1 MGHVPVFAEKIIV
14 EVEASLSS
22 QYDVWFWAFSVEN
35 RQMSSRL
42 VLVQCMP
49 HHVGMIVVTDV
60 DRNSLSYRFE
70 FTDSHAVVVYACR
83 AD

>member
-1 MGHVPVFAEKIIV
+1 MT
-14 EVEASLSS
+14 
-22 QYDVWFWAFSVEN
+22 N
-35 RQMSSRL
+35 
-42 VLVQCMP
+42 
-49 HHVGMIVVTDV
+49 V